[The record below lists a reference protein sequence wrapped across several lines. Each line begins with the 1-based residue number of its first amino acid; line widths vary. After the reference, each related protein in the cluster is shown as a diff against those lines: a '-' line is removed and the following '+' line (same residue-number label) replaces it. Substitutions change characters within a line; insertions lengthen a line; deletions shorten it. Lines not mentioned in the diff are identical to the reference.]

1 MTTRKKIVIDFEYTE
16 VLEPKTRRMIQMACG
31 VAVGCP
37 T

>member
-16 VLEPKTRRMIQMACG
+16 VLEEKVRRMIQVACA